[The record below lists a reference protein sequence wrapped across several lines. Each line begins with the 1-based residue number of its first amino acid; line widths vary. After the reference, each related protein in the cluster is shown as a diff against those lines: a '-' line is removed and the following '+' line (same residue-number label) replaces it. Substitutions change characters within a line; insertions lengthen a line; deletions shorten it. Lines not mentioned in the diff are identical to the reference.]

1 MAIKYGTHYVD
12 ERYSSLF
19 EPNLFTGAWLIPN
32 VTCSDRYA
40 EKAGGIYVHKI
51 KDVSAVK
58 PKLPTGKKND
68 HKDATDELIQIALNN
83 EFFASHMIPDV
94 VAAACAAPVANEY
107 LSAATQEV
115 REGREFAALACLATE
130 GASLTGAE
138 LTPENVKAEII
149 NARTKI
155 SEHKGNANVILCS
168 PAVYGMILN
177 AFGKEFLPVTNEK
190 VQLEGRVAKW
200 LGFLIV
206 ECQALASAD
215 GVEYID
221 YTGATKTITSD
232 SLDGIDF
239 VMYNNLALS
248 VIDNLS
254 RLRLIDTDPDFAGT
268 YAQVVTNTG
277 FRVTN
282 SNLVCVRKHA

>member
-1 MAIKYGTHYVD
+1 
-12 ERYSSLF
+12 
-19 EPNLFTGAWLIPN
+19 
-32 VTCSDRYA
+32 
-40 EKAGGIYVHKI
+40 
-51 KDVSAVK
+51 
-58 PKLPTGKKND
+58 
-68 HKDATDELIQIALNN
+68 
-83 EFFASHMIPDV
+83 
-94 VAAACAAPVANEY
+94 
-107 LSAATQEV
+107 
-115 REGREFAALACLATE
+115 
-130 GASLTGAE
+130 
-138 LTPENVKAEII
+138 
-149 NARTKI
+149 
-155 SEHKGNANVILCS
+155 
-168 PAVYGMILN
+168 MILN